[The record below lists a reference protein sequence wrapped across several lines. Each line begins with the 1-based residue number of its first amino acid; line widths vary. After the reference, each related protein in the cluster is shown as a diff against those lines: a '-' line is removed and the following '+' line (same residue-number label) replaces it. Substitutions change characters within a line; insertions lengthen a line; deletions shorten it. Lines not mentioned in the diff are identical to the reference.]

1 MMNKIRSYNILGVK
15 VNPLTISDL
24 NSIIKNSIDKD
35 KKLVI
40 ANHNVNSLCL
50 YHRNPKMRDFYKKAD
65 YTHIDG
71 MALIFLGK
79 LLNFPLKKDY
89 RVTYVDWVWSLMSEA
104 ASKGWRV
111 FYLGSKAGIAAKGAE
126 VLKQRYRGLEI
137 STADGYFDTSPDG
150 FENAEILTKINQY
163 QPHILMVGMGMP
175 RQEKW
180 ILENFQHIN
189 VNSILPSGA
198 CLDYVAGEI
207 PTPPRWLG
215 RIGLEWLYR
224 LLSEP
229 KRLWKRYL
237 LEPWFL
243 LWLLCKELWSK
254 NFDTS
259 RTLEKR
265 LTTIAR
271 RLSQFS
277 AQK

>member
-1 MMNKIRSYNILGVK
+1 MMNKVSSYNILGVK

-24 NSIIKNSIDKD
+24 NSIIKNSVDKD

-79 LLNFPLKKDY
+79 LLDFPLEKDY

-104 ASKGWRV
+104 ASKGWRI
-111 FYLGSKAGIAAKGAE
+111 FYLGSKEGVAAKGAKI
-126 VLKQRYRGLEI
+126 LKQKYRGLEI
-137 STADGYFDTSPDG
+137 ATADGYFDPSPG
-150 FENAEILTKINQY
+150 GRENAEILTKINQY

-175 RQEKW
+175 RQEQW
-180 ILENFQHIN
+180 ILENFQHIK

-215 RIGLEWLYR
+215 RVGLEWLYR

-243 LWLLCKELWSK
+243 LWLLCKELWIK
-254 NFDTS
+254 NFDPS
-259 RTLEKR
+259 RTLEKYI
-265 LTTIAR
+265 TNIVR
-271 RLSQFS
+271 RLSRFS
-277 AQK
+277 AEK